1 MILLKNIQISFNLF
15 KNKMAKE
22 EKPVYKKNGVSDGEI
37 ELGLQFGGP
46 IGAVSIMIFSH
57 VFVLYLWYCNHYFN
71 GALDGPSGI
80 SDILPFW

>member
-37 ELGLQFGGP
+37 ELGL
-46 IGAVSIMIFSH
+46 
-57 VFVLYLWYCNHYFN
+57 
-71 GALDGPSGI
+71 
-80 SDILPFW
+80 